1 MKKGERRRERADIPP
16 RQRLPDRGAFEKVL
30 AVGMSVAHGRRWRVR
45 GRVREHR
52 TRRKGGG
59 CVRQGVRKGEGHKGE
74 AECKWEA
81 ARTQV
86 RTRCR
91 SAGEGE

>member
-1 MKKGERRRERADIPP
+1 MRP
-16 RQRLPDRGAFEKVL
+16 
-30 AVGMSVAHGRRWRVR
+30 
-45 GRVREHR
+45 
-52 TRRKGGG
+52 
-59 CVRQGVRKGEGHKGE
+59 GVRKGEGHKGE

-81 ARTQV
+81 AHTQV